1 MFYKLIL
8 KPFFFKL
15 DPELVHNRIISLGEF
30 LGRFSLTKKITAK
43 LLNYENSKLETEV
56 CGIKFKNPVGL
67 AAGFDKDVRL
77 TRIIP
82 EVGFGFMEVGAV
94 THLPCAGNP
103 GRHLLRLPE
112 DKSLIVYYGLK
123 NIGSEAIFK
132 KLPKLKLAPSL
143 QNSKNIVAAGFKI
156 PVGINIAKTNQVD
169 IKGDKSVE
177 DYAQTYRLL
186 APHFSYA
193 TINVS
198 CPNAQDG
205 CTFQDPEFLKKLMVA
220 LKNEP
225 KPVPVFLKL
234 SNHLSLKEI
243 DDILEIVEDSK
254 LVDGFVLCNLSKDRA
269 SLKLKSQPEVLNILP
284 AGGISGA
291 PIRRKSNELI
301 KYVYKKTNG
310 RYKIIGVGGVF
321 DAEDAYEKIK
331 SGASL
336 VQIITGLIYGGPA
349 TVKRINRGL
358 VRLLEKDG
366 YKNIE
371 EAVGVE
377 AY

>member
-1 MFYKLIL
+1 MLYKFLL
-8 KPFFFKL
+8 KPIFFKF

-43 LLNYENSKLETEV
+43 LFNYENSKLETEV

-77 TRIIP
+77 TQIIP
-82 EVGFGFMEVGAV
+82 EVSFGFMEVGAV

-103 GRHLLRLPE
+103 GRHLVRLPE

-123 NIGSEAIFK
+123 NIGSEAISK
-132 KLPKLKLAPSL
+132 KLPGLE
-143 QNSKNIVAAGFKI
+143 FKI
-156 PVGINIAKTNQVD
+156 PVGINIAKTNQAD

-177 DYAQTYRLL
+177 DYVQTYRLL
-186 APHFSYA
+186 ASRFSYA

-205 CTFQDPEFLKKLMVA
+205 CTFQDPVFLKKLMAA

-225 KPVPVFLKL
+225 KSVPVFLKL
-234 SNHLSLKEI
+234 SNHLSLKEV
-243 DDILEIVEDSK
+243 DDILEIVEESK

-310 RYKIIGVGGVF
+310 RYKIIGVGGIF

-331 SGASL
+331 FGASL